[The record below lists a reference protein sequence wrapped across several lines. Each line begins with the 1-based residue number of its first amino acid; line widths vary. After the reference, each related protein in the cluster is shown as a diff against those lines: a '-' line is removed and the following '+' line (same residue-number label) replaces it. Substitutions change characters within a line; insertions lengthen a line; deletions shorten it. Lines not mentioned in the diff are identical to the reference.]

1 MSDCISGTEFAQFL
15 VTQLPVYDELIIR
28 DIRPED
34 GWIGHVET
42 GQWEPF
48 SGNEHTF
55 DRFRQVMPNVTK
67 EWQDMPSGSCIG
79 SPCDPN
85 ENFIGWGWDRVT
97 YGLERQSWVTDLL
110 CFDQILTV
118 TRAKEHFAQ
127 IVSDILRPATS
138 RIMSFYLR
146 KRAADNAKEKW
157 VANSTMTEF
166 TYTWQV
172 VGDEEI
178 YMLPSAI
185 PTSKLTPQMLQRRV
199 GRLMFE
205 GYFGHQP
212 FKDMPPLIE
221 LVTDYNTLWDL
232 DKAAADSNVND
243 KWRFQEWEAANKFY
257 KYSFNG
263 QLGQYVT
270 RVDPFIIRFNHRPDP
285 SGNPNRMQVVLPYEN
300 VAATQG
306 IGSEYNQDFE
316 NAQYQWSH
324 IWHRRAGMVLVA
336 RTESVNPLMPFANR
350 SLGGQWQFVMDNL
363 GEDCNGRAIENKRR
377 NKGQFLADFVLSFK
391 PQYTEFS
398 ETIFHLR
405 EPAFVVEIGTCA
417 SDPGYPTQ
425 DYNSANDRC
434 EGSNLIFTPVQDDE
448 GNYVLAA
455 NSATCDGVAVT
466 HSAISEANLN
476 SLLTAMNANLSSLG
490 LWILEGTQL
499 LLTENTCSGDVVLDW
514 VV

>member
-1 MSDCISGTEFAQFL
+1 MASCVTGTAFAEYL
-15 VTQLPVYDELIIR
+15 VSQTPVYDDLIIR

-48 SGNEHTF
+48 TNNTHVF

-67 EWQDMPSGSCIG
+67 EWAATSAGSCIG
-79 SPCDPN
+79 TPCDPN
-85 ENFIGWGWDRVT
+85 ENLIGWGYDRVE
-97 YGLERQSWVTDLL
+97 YSLEQQSWVTDLL
-110 CFDQILTV
+110 CFDQILMV

-146 KRAADNAKEKW
+146 KRAADNAGKKW
-157 VANSTMTEF
+157 VASAAMTEF
-166 TYTWQV
+166 TYTWSV
-172 VGDEEI
+172 VGNEEI
-178 YMLPSAI
+178 YMIPSAV

-205 GYFGHQP
+205 GYFGKQP

-257 KYSFNG
+257 KYAFNG

-270 RVDPFIIRFNHRPDP
+270 RVDPFIIRFNHSPDP
-285 SGNPNRMQVVLPYEN
+285 AGSANRMQVVLPYRN

-306 IGSEYNQDFE
+306 IGSEYNPDFE
-316 NAQYQWSH
+316 TAQFQWSH

-363 GEDCNGRAIENKRR
+363 GADCNGRPIENKRR
-377 NKGQFLADFVLSFK
+377 NKGQFLADFKLAFK

-398 ETIFHLR
+398 ELIFHKR
-405 EPAFVVEIGTCA
+405 EAAVITVIDTCA
-417 SDPGYPTQ
+417 ADPGYPYQ
-425 DYNSANDRC
+425 YYNSSNDRC
-434 EGSNLIFTPVQDDE
+434 EGSTLSFEPTENSDGDYCF
-448 GNYVLAA
+448 NA
-455 NSATCDGVAVT
+455 NTVTCDGTVVVGPAICVATLVDLVT
-466 HSAISEANLN
+466 EL
-476 SLLTAMNANLSSLG
+476 NANYSSLG
-490 LWILEGTQL
+490 LWIQEGTTI
-499 LLTENTCSGDVVLDW
+499 LLTEPTCNDVSITW
-514 VV
+514 NS

>member
-1 MSDCISGTEFAQFL
+1 MSDCIAGTQFAEFL
-15 VTQLPVYDELIIR
+15 VTQTPVFDDLIIR

-42 GQWEPF
+42 GQWEPYT
-48 SGNEHTF
+48 NNTHVF

-67 EWQDMPSGSCIG
+67 QWESVPAGSCIG
-79 SPCDPN
+79 TPCDPN
-85 ENFIGWGWDRVT
+85 ENSIGWGYNRVS
-97 YGLERQSWVTDLL
+97 YSLERQSWVTDLL

-146 KRAADNAKEKW
+146 KRAADNAGKKW
-157 VANSTMTEF
+157 IADSSMTEF
-166 TYTWQV
+166 TYTWTV
-172 VGDEEI
+172 VGNEEI
-178 YMLPSAI
+178 YMTPSAN

-205 GYFGHQP
+205 GYFGKQP

-257 KYSFNG
+257 KYAFSG

-270 RVDPFIIRFNHRPDP
+270 RVDPFIIRFNKV
-285 SGNPNRMQVVLPYEN
+285 GAQTKYQVVLPYRN

-306 IGSEYNQDFE
+306 IGSEYNPDFE
-316 NAQYQWSH
+316 TAQYQWSH

-336 RTESVNPLMPFANR
+336 RTETVNPLMPFANR

-363 GEDCNGRAIENKRR
+363 GADCNGQVIENKRR

-391 PQYTEFS
+391 PQYVEFS
-398 ETIFHLR
+398 ELIFHKR
-405 EPAFVVEIGTCA
+405 EPAFITTIDTCNT
-417 SDPGYPTQ
+417 DPGYPTQ
-425 DYNSANDRC
+425 YYNSSNDRC
-434 EGSNLIFTPVQDDE
+434 EGSNESFVPTQDSN
-448 GNYVLAA
+448 GNYSVDA
-455 NSATCDGVAVT
+455 NSITCDGVAVVQT
-466 HSAISEANLN
+466 AISEATLPDLVNALN
-476 SLLTAMNANLSSLG
+476 TQVSSLG
-490 LWILEGTQL
+490 VWILEGTTVI
-499 LLTENTCSGDVVLDW
+499 LTETTCSDVVIPW
-514 VV
+514 NA

>member
-1 MSDCISGTEFAQFL
+1 MPDCISGTEFAEYL
-15 VTQLPVYDELIIR
+15 VNQTPVYDELIIR

-48 SGNEHTF
+48 TDTTHTF

-67 EWQDMPSGSCIG
+67 EWQTTPSGSCIG
-79 SPCDPN
+79 APCDPP
-85 ENFIGWGWDRVT
+85 ENKIGWGYDRLT
-97 YGLERQSWVTDLL
+97 YFKERQSWSTELL
-110 CFDQILTV
+110 CFDQILQV

-127 IVSDILRPATS
+127 IISDILQPATS

-146 KRAADNAKEKW
+146 KRAADHAGKKW
-157 VANSTMTEF
+157 VADASMTEF
-166 TYTWQV
+166 TYTWTV

-178 YMLPSAI
+178 YMVPSAI

-205 GYFGHQP
+205 GYFGKQP

-257 KYSFNG
+257 QYSFNG
-263 QLGQYVT
+263 QLGQFVT
-270 RVDPFIIRFNHRPDP
+270 RVDPFILRFNHAPDP
-285 SGNPNRMQVVLPYEN
+285 TGSPNRMQVVLPYVN
-300 VAATQG
+300 TAATQG
-306 IGSEYNQDFE
+306 LGSEYNQDFE

-324 IWHRRAGMVLVA
+324 IWHRRAGVVLVG

-363 GEDCNGRAIENKRR
+363 GEDCDGRAIDNRRR
-377 NKGQFLADFVLSFK
+377 NKGQFLADFELSYK

-398 ETIFHLR
+398 ELIFHKR
-405 EPAFVVEIGTCA
+405 EPAVITTIDTCNA
-417 SDPGYPTQ
+417 DPGYPFQ
-425 DYNSANDRC
+425 YYNSANDPC
-434 EGSNLIFTPVQDDE
+434 PGSNQLFYPTQDAE
-448 GNYVLAA
+448 GNYAIAA
-455 NSATCDGVAVT
+455 NSVTCNGVAVT
-466 HSAISEANLN
+466 HDAVSEPNLN
-476 SLLTAMNANLSSLG
+476 DLVTTMNTALTSLG
-490 LWILEGTQL
+490 TWILQGTAL
-499 LLTENTCSGDVVLDW
+499 ILTEPTCDDVEIPWLA
-514 VV
+514 